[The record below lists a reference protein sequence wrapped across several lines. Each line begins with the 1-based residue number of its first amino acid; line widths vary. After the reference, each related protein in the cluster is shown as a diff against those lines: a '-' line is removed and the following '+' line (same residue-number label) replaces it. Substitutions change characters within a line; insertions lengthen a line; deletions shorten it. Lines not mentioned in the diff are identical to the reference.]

1 MKLGMENKLSEKPD
15 LISLKS
21 NLITSQFIDICHN
34 NNILTLSWDFLNY
47 KNPLDKIK
55 SLVNMGIDGILFD
68 NYKNIPI
75 IKRWVERN

>member
-1 MKLGMENKLSEKPD
+1 MNLGKEKKLSEKLD

-47 KNPLDKIK
+47 KNALDKIK

-75 IKRWVERN
+75 IKRWVERD